1 MSGFNNIWSQRSKVA
16 LGRLEQWKIYPK
28 LVTEYLQCYLDPEVT
43 IFCEQRLFIDEQIS
57 LKKRIGEMKWSRKK
71 IINPYW
77 PGYVWDLV
85 LKALK
90 SIHAQRE
97 TVKAHLSSGK
107 FPNSVEVSF
116 DLT

>member
-1 MSGFNNIWSQRSKVA
+1 M
-16 LGRLEQWKIYPK
+16 
-28 LVTEYLQCYLDPEVT
+28 
-43 IFCEQRLFIDEQIS
+43 
-57 LKKRIGEMKWSRKK
+57 GEMKRSRKK

-90 SIHAQRE
+90 SIYDKKK
-97 TVKAHLSSGK
+97 TVKVHLSSGK
-107 FPNSVEVSF
+107 FPKSMEISF